1 MRIHPI
7 KSTIPLK
14 FKLELHEPRT
24 HEPTSDVLDVF
35 RIFRGLVNKG
45 ICIFKRIKSSLIIL
59 FSSQLIFYFLQ
70 VTLSQ
75 EPLLELM

>member
-35 RIFRGLVNKG
+35 RIFRGLVKQRNMHFQKNQV
-45 ICIFKRIKSSLIIL
+45 KSHHSFFITANIL
-59 FSSQLIFYFLQ
+59 FSAGHP
-70 VTLSQ
+70 LSRAFA
-75 EPLLELM
+75 